1 MKDKGEIF
9 EKLVHIARKNNIRV
23 QIFPQFSYYGRIVG
37 DKIGLASDVSIDKMN
52 YTLAHE
58 LAHFYLHSKIN
69 VMESPEKAIYE
80 EQADGA
86 ARLLLDVLNIV

>member
-58 LAHFYLHSKIN
+58 LAHF
-69 VMESPEKAIYE
+69 
-80 EQADGA
+80 
-86 ARLLLDVLNIV
+86 